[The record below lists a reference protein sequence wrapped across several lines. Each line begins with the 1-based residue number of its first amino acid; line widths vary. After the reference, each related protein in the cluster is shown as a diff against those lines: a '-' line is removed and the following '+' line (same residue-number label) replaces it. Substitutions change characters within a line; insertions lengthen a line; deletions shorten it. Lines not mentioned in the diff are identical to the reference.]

1 MTVLDVVKYG
11 DQLLTRPTKVVEVF
25 DESVKQLGID
35 LLETMRA
42 ANGGGM
48 AANQVGDERRV
59 FVMTTEAGE
68 DLVFVNPVIVEE
80 AGMQLSSDGCL
91 SFPGVP
97 LCSVRPTLMVIEA
110 QDVTGAPFTTTFG
123 SEMVSLDKMERVSRD
138 AMIASHEIDH
148 LDGKMLVDRLSDEAY
163 ALAQSEFEASVFSED
178 WEVRLPADGE
188 VYQAE
193 KKKRLISPEIS
204 SKLQELMAEHGRRHG
219 SAAAA
224 AGQTHVR
231 GSERVMQAHQR
242 SSL

>member
-1 MTVLDVVKYG
+1 MTVLNVVKYG
-11 DQLLTRPTKVVEVF
+11 DPLLTRPTKAVERF
-25 DESVKQLGID
+25 DDSVKQLGID

-42 ANGGGM
+42 ANGAGM

-59 FVMTTEAGE
+59 FVMTTETGE
-68 DLVFVNPVIVEE
+68 DLVFVNPVIVKEG
-80 AGMQLSSDGCL
+80 GMQLSSDGCL

-110 QDVTGAPFTTTFG
+110 QDVTGAPFSTTFG
-123 SEMVSLDKMERVSRD
+123 SEMISLDKMERVSRD

-163 ALAQSEFEASVFSED
+163 ALAESEFEASVFSGE
-178 WEVRLPADGE
+178 WQVRLPADGDE
-188 VYQAE
+188 YRLE
-193 KKKRLISPEIS
+193 KTRRLISPETS
-204 SKLQELMAEHGRRHG
+204 AKLQELMAAHGRRHG

-231 GSERVMQAHQR
+231 GSERVLRARQR